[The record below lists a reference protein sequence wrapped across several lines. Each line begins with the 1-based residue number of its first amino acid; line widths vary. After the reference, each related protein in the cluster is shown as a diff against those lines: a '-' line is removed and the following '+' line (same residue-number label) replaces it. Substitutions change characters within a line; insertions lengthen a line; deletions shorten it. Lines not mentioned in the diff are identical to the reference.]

1 MSNGTRKKVVD
12 FKKLLINQEDNM
24 HIRKKGFKPIYSNQ
38 NNPHKKEKTSKNNL
52 KQREN
57 QSKAPEKPPSKKQK
71 TRNCQKK
78 EQLSLLEFTNK
89 LNDYQEELAFLN
101 KKRNADLNIEKI
113 LSFQRNNQKKKKT
126 KKKMKKK
133 NKTKKKMK
141 KKNKTKK

>member
-12 FKKLLINQEDNM
+12 FKKLLVNQEDNM

-57 QSKAPEKPPSKKQK
+57 PSKAPEKPPSKKQK

-113 LSFQRNNQKKKKT
+113 LSFQRNNQK
-126 KKKMKKK
+126 
-133 NKTKKKMK
+133 
-141 KKNKTKK
+141 